1 MKAHVTVLSFDV
13 SASGTISAV
22 QIANCAVKHAAAVF
36 LRGLC
41 EAIVA
46 DKRAA
51 IMLPP
56 LGDQPKLLATALAIA
71 LGLSMLRASAVEFV
85 VNSRHDADR
94 TVISG
99 LDLLSGFRV
108 SQRSSDQS
116 GFMDAEIIISL
127 EHAARI
133 DHSAFGNIT
142 ASAEVVVAEASA
154 VAEDELSARFEG
166 GVVRLA
172 SLSLA
177 AAAEGGSDVF
187 MAFTRPGFV
196 RCSATPNGIVWPL
209 EGMTVRAGEI
219 NAVVLVEETD
229 ANLSGLQPVLI
240 LSQYTESASQMVART
255 ILGGFMLPFPGLYEQ
270 PLGAPTA
277 SARVDGSGSGWVK
290 LEAAQYA
297 LDFLMVSS
305 DQVEMRRL
313 LWENTRNW
321 RSLEGADPH
330 PDLAALLSSSH
341 SKVTFRVSPLP
352 P

>member
-1 MKAHVTVLSFDV
+1 
-13 SASGTISAV
+13 
-22 QIANCAVKHAAAVF
+22 
-36 LRGLC
+36 
-41 EAIVA
+41 
-46 DKRAA
+46 
-51 IMLPP
+51 
-56 LGDQPKLLATALAIA
+56 
-71 LGLSMLRASAVEFV
+71 
-85 VNSRHDADR
+85 
-94 TVISG
+94 VISG

-116 GFMDAEIIISL
+116 GFMDAEIIVSL

-177 AAAEGGSDVF
+177 TAAEGGSDVF
-187 MAFTRPGFV
+187 MAFTRPGLV

-255 ILGGFMLPFPGLYEQ
+255 ILGGFMLPVAGLYEQ

-277 SARVDGSGSGWVK
+277 SAPVDGSGSGWVK